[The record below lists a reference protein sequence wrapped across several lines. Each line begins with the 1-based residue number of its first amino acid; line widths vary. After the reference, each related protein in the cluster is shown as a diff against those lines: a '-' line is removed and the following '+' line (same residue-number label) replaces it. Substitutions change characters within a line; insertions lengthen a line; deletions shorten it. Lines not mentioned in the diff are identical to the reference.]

1 MFKAVFLEASM
12 EQLIEKRITELEDRL
27 QRAMLNGL
35 IEELDDLLAP
45 DLVFTNHL
53 GWLLGKQ
60 DDLEAYRSGA
70 LKITE
75 LLPSEQ
81 QFRRAGNAFVVSVRM
96 QLRGT
101 YAGAP
106 ANGDF
111 RFTRVWAPAS
121 EDAWHVVA
129 AHAGLIE

>member
-1 MFKAVFLEASM
+1 MKQSVE
-12 EQLIEKRITELEDRL
+12 ERISELENRL
-27 QRAMLNGL
+27 QSAMLNGVVA
-35 IEELDDLLAP
+35 ELDDLLAP
-45 DLVFTNHL
+45 DLIFTNHL
-53 GWLLGKQ
+53 GRLLGKQ

-81 QFRRAGNAFVVSVRM
+81 QMRKAGNVVIISVRM

-101 YAGAP
+101 YAGEP

-111 RFTRVWAPAS
+111 RFTRVWAPSS
-121 EDAWHVVA
+121 EEAWHVVA
-129 AHAGLIE
+129 AHAGLIV